1 MEYIVVGKIV
11 NTHGIRG
18 DIKVYPHTNDM
29 ERFSTLKR
37 VYIGEEKLSFEIE
50 NVKYHK
56 GMILLKLKDF
66 NNINE
71 VLKFKD
77 EFIFVD
83 ELNKIKLPKD
93 NYFIYELIDCKVF
106 DLDGKL
112 LGYIKDVL
120 QNSSN
125 DIYIIKDKDREY
137 LIPAVKEFIKEVNIR
152 EKKIIIDPIEGMIEW
167 K

>member
-11 NTHGIRG
+11 NTHGIKG
-18 DIKVYPHTNDM
+18 DIKIYPYTTDM
-29 ERFSTLKR
+29 ERFSILKKA
-37 VYIGEEKLSFEIE
+37 YIGQDKLSVEIE
-50 NVKYHK
+50 NIKYHK
-56 GMILLKLKDF
+56 GMILLKLKGF

-83 ELNKIKLPKD
+83 ELNKVKLPKD

-106 DLDGKL
+106 DLDGNS

-125 DIYIIKDKDREY
+125 DIYIIKDKDKEY
-137 LIPAVKEFIKEVNIR
+137 LIPAVKEFIKEVNIV
-152 EKKIIIDPIEGMIEW
+152 EKKVIIDPIEGMIEW

>member
-11 NTHGIRG
+11 NTHGIKG
-18 DIKVYPHTNDM
+18 DIKIYPYTTNM
-29 ERFSTLKR
+29 ERFSILKKA
-37 VYIGEEKLSFEIE
+37 YIGQDKLSVEIE
-50 NVKYHK
+50 NIKYHK
-56 GMILLKLKDF
+56 GMILLKLKGF

-83 ELNKIKLPKD
+83 ELNKVKLPKD

-106 DLDGKL
+106 DLDGNS

-125 DIYIIKDKDREY
+125 DIYIIKDKDKEY
-137 LIPAVKEFIKEVNIR
+137 LIPAVKKFIKEVNIV
-152 EKKIIIDPIEGMIEW
+152 EKKVVIDPIEGMIE
-167 K
+167 

>member
-1 MEYIVVGKIV
+1 MKYIVVGKIV

-18 DIKVYPHTNDM
+18 DIKIYPHTNDI
-29 ERFSTLKR
+29 ERFSILKR
-37 VYIGEEKLSFEIE
+37 AYIGEDKLPVEIE

-77 EFIFVD
+77 EFLFVD
-83 ELNKIKLPKD
+83 EINKVKLPED
-93 NYFIYELIDCKVF
+93 NYFIYELIDCRVF
-106 DLDGKL
+106 DTTGNL
-112 LGYIKDVL
+112 LGHIKDVL

-125 DIYIIKDKDREY
+125 DVYIIKDKDKEY
-137 LIPAVKEFIKEVNIR
+137 LIPAVKEFIKEINIA
-152 EKKIIIDPIEGMIEW
+152 EKKVIIDPIEGMIE
-167 K
+167 

>member
-11 NTHGIRG
+11 NTHGIKG
-18 DIKVYPHTNDM
+18 DIKIYPYTTDM
-29 ERFSTLKR
+29 ERFSILKKA
-37 VYIGEEKLSFEIE
+37 YIGQDKLSVEIE
-50 NVKYHK
+50 NIKYHK
-56 GMILLKLKDF
+56 GMILLKLKGF

-83 ELNKIKLPKD
+83 ELNKVKLPKD

-106 DLDGKL
+106 DLDGNS

-125 DIYIIKDKDREY
+125 DIYIIKDKDKEY
-137 LIPAVKEFIKEVNIR
+137 LIPAVKEFIKEVNIV
-152 EKKIIIDPIEGMIEW
+152 EKKVIIDPIEGMIE
-167 K
+167 

>member
-152 EKKIIIDPIEGMIEW
+152 EKKIIIDPIEGMIE
-167 K
+167 